1 MGLSSEN
8 RRVLRQDYVRQEYRW
23 VNAVDIGAE
32 KANVLDCVET
42 LLVKELGRGVR
53 ALFGGVRKLAEYL
66 RESLRVCVI
75 PADAFDPA
83 GERIQIRFDTS

>member
-1 MGLSSEN
+1 MREVGS
-8 RRVLRQDYVRQEYRW
+8 
-23 VNAVDIGAE
+23 
-32 KANVLDCVET
+32 
-42 LLVKELGRGVR
+42 GVR